1 MKGRKKESQAWEW
14 RESKTVRRQDEL
26 RAGDQ
31 ILATLRW
38 EGCLSLR
45 AFAASPKGQWAFDRP
60 RLLSRDAEVR
70 MAGTGALVGIV
81 RFGWTGDGVLEL
93 VDGRTFSWGATNFW
107 QTRWVFWD
115 AQDRPLIRFWDT
127 SPLFETTAQVG
138 YWPSSVSG
146 SDRALLTLLGRYLMV
161 LRSRDTAA
169 VAAAAV
175 AG

>member
-1 MKGRKKESQAWEW
+1 
-14 RESKTVRRQDEL
+14 
-26 RAGDQ
+26 
-31 ILATLRW
+31 
-38 EGCLSLR
+38 
-45 AFAASPKGQWAFDRP
+45 
-60 RLLSRDAEVR
+60 

-115 AQDRPLIRFWDT
+115 AQDQALICFQDT
-127 SPLFETTAQVG
+127 SPLFETAARVG
-138 YWPSSVSG
+138 YWPSAISA

-169 VAAAAV
+169 AAAATGAAV